1 VLEKQV
7 GQTTEEVKKLV
18 ETVNE
23 NTAGIDT
30 NTGDVASIRAD
41 TVVVFTFKELDI
53 GTADLGLL
61 EANLR
66 TAIVELTPITQQTV
80 ALVAISFE
88 AGSATAEFPTRASA
102 KQARAKADDVVELA
116 TNPATTTTTTS
127 TTTTAEPTSSGGSFE
142 P

>member
-1 VLEKQV
+1 VLEK
-7 GQTTEEVKKLV
+7 
-18 ETVNE
+18 
-23 NTAGIDT
+23 GIDD
-30 NTGDVASIRAD
+30 NKEDIASIRAD
-41 TVVVFTFKELDI
+41 TVVVFTFKELDT

-88 AGSATAEFPTRASA
+88 AGSIVATAEFPTRASA
-102 KQARAKADDVVELA
+102 KQARAKADDISELA